1 MTTLLLL
8 SSSLALAADYEISA
22 EVGRL
27 DVAKGG
33 YELFGSE
40 YGITTMGVRLQYIK
54 NQNLSF
60 NASYHRWVD
69 GGRVQFGD
77 YYYEDTE
84 ISGGPGVDEGFHT
97 GFWGNL
103 VGLGV
108 RGGVDLWGWL
118 SPYGTVEL
126 RGMRVTARFDDDP
139 SQDDNPNQITLHG
152 ASVGFAAAAGL
163 SLRIPSTRG
172 FTVSHYTEFG
182 YEAMTPL
189 SLGTAGDIAFRG
201 LHIRSGLG
209 VRF

>member
-1 MTTLLLL
+1 
-8 SSSLALAADYEISA
+8 
-22 EVGRL
+22 
-27 DVAKGG
+27 
-33 YELFGSE
+33 
-40 YGITTMGVRLQYIK
+40 
-54 NQNLSF
+54 
-60 NASYHRWVD
+60 
-69 GGRVQFGD
+69 
-77 YYYEDTE
+77 
-84 ISGGPGVDEGFHT
+84 
-97 GFWGNL
+97 
-103 VGLGV
+103 
-108 RGGVDLWGWL
+108 
-118 SPYGTVEL
+118 
-126 RGMRVTARFDDDP
+126 MRVTARFDDDP